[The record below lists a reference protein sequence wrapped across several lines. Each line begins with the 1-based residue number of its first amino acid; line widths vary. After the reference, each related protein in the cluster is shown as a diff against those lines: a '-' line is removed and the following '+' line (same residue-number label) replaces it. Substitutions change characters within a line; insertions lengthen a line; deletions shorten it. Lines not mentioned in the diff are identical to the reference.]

1 MRTLIIGAG
10 RVGQHLI
17 RFLSSAEE
25 NRFTVVEKKKERCR
39 EVANNF
45 DATII
50 QGDASNPEIL
60 KTADPSQADILIAA
74 TDSDRVNDVVI
85 QAAKKE
91 YAIPRVIAVANSPKN
106 KARLA
111 AAGADVVFCPVEL
124 ALKDMENIFSD
135 GTSTTLMYRTEIGLK
150 AVEATIPLNASI
162 MGKQIQQ
169 LQLPDKCRISVIC
182 RNGSYLFPEPTAEL
196 KSGDKIILLGDARAV
211 EQTVELLRAK
221 EIA

>member
-50 QGDASNPEIL
+50 QGDASNPEIF
-60 KTADPSQADILIAA
+60 KTAEPAKADILVAA
-74 TDSDRVNDVVI
+74 TDSDRVNESVI
-85 QAAKKE
+85 QQAKKE
-91 YAIPRVIAVANSPKN
+91 YGIPRVITVANSPKN
-106 KARLA
+106 KERLA
-111 AAGADVVFCPVEL
+111 TAGADVVFCPVEL
-124 ALKDMENIFSD
+124 ALKDMENIFSN
-135 GTSTTLMYRTEIGLK
+135 GGSNTLLYRTDIHLK
-150 AVEATIPLNASI
+150 AVEATVPLNASI
-162 MGKQIQQ
+162 MGKKIQD
-169 LQLPDKCRISVIC
+169 LQLPEKCRISLIC
-182 RNGSYLFPEPTAEL
+182 RNGSYLFPDPAVEIMG
-196 KSGDKIILLGDARAV
+196 GDRVILLGDSRSV
-211 EQTVELLRAK
+211 EQTVELLRTK